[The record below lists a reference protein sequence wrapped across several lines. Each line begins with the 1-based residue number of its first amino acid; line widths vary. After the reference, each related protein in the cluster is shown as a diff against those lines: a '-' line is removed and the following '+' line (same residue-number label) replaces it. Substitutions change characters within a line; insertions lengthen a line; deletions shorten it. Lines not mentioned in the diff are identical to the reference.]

1 MSQLIPFTESG
12 DDDRERRGT
21 ALRTILHDRGG
32 LAGLADEVLRSRALH
47 VALAVTPAVVAIVQT
62 IVTRGRRH

>member
-12 DDDRERRGT
+12 EKDERRPGT
-21 ALRTILHDRGG
+21 ALSIVARGRSG
-32 LAGLADEVLRSRALH
+32 LTRAVDGAMRSRALH
-47 VALAVTPAVVAIVQT
+47 VALAVTPAVIAVVQT